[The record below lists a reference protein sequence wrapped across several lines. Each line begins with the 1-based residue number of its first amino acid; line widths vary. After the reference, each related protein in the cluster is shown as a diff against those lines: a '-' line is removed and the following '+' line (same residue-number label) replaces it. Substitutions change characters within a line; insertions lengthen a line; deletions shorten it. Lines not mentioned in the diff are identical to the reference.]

1 MLSIISLPCH
11 HTIILLKLK
20 YKGFFFSFI
29 LLSLENI
36 RNTRKVH
43 DFKGFVFLDL
53 LVTILYSYIII
64 DYLDTIIQYCTIY
77 LIHFLRMDL
86 THRIYIYMRWS
97 IILLVYQTKKYNF
110 IMVTSFTF
118 FFSLFY
124 SLKKKKFQQA
134 KLGSDKSKHCEQGMA
149 YVVLWIWL
157 LYKGTSSFKS
167 TGTRRFP

>member
-97 IILLVYQTKKYNF
+97 IILLVYQKKS
-110 IMVTSFTF
+110 IILLWLRLSL
-118 FFSLFY
+118 FFSPFLFI
-124 SLKKKKFQQA
+124 KKKKNSN
-134 KLGSDKSKHCEQGMA
+134 K
-149 YVVLWIWL
+149 
-157 LYKGTSSFKS
+157 
-167 TGTRRFP
+167 PN

>member
-64 DYLDTIIQYCTIY
+64 DYLDTIIQCCTIY
-77 LIHFLRMDL
+77 HIHFLRMDL

-97 IILLVYQTKKYNF
+97 IILLVYQKKSIILLWLMLF
-110 IMVTSFTF
+110 FESDCFTRGQVV
-118 FFSLFY
+118 SKARAQED
-124 SLKKKKFQQA
+124 SH
-134 KLGSDKSKHCEQGMA
+134 KLNSK
-149 YVVLWIWL
+149 W
-157 LYKGTSSFKS
+157 
-167 TGTRRFP
+167 